1 MINKNAKLFAC
12 IFALAVL
19 FSWTGYV
26 AVNSNTG
33 ETVEFKITG
42 YDPRDLL
49 SGHYLT
55 YTVDF
60 GVLESRTE
68 NRRAYLCLDDKTV
81 YPQKPSSCALG
92 LAGEYYKWNKA
103 FNHRGID
110 RFYIPEEYAQRLDK
124 ALRSGKHDAK
134 IKVLIT
140 KNGAAYVKEMYF
152 DGIAVREFAEKIK

>member
-1 MINKNAKLFAC
+1 MIKKNTELYAC

-19 FSWTGYV
+19 FSWTAYV
-26 AVNSNTG
+26 AINSNTG

-60 GVLESRTE
+60 GKLEAKTQ
-68 NRRAYLCLDDKTV
+68 NRSAYLCLDDKTV
-81 YPQKPSSCALG
+81 YSKKPSSCALG
-92 LAGEYYKWNKA
+92 FAGEYYGNKT
-103 FNHRGID
+103 FHQRDID
-110 RFYIPEEYAQRLDK
+110 RFYIPEEYAPLLDK
-124 ALRSGKHDAK
+124 ALRSGRHDAK

-140 KNGAAYVKEMYF
+140 KSGRAYVKEMYF
-152 DGIAVREFAEKIK
+152 DGIAVREFAEKNR